1 MRSVATP
8 DGRALCVREGGDP
21 NGVPMLALH
30 GTPGSGLLYE
40 PHLRDAEQ
48 RGIRLISYDRPGF
61 GGSSRDQ
68 GRDIADCA
76 TDISTICDAYE
87 LERVCVWGISGGGPH
102 ALAAAALLPGR
113 VVAAAAL
120 AAVAPYDAEG
130 LDFTAGMGE
139 QNVEEFANVVKNEA
153 EHFAGLERERETL
166 LATKPEELVD
176 AWRTLL
182 GPCDLEIAS
191 GELAAFLLAQMQTGL
206 EPGYEGWA
214 DDDIVFVW
222 PWGFELASIH
232 VPVLHW
238 HGAQDRFVPVA
249 HAEWLAEHI
258 PGVDSRI
265 TAEDGHLTLYE
276 RRIPEVHAWLLER
289 FH

>member
-1 MRSVATP
+1 MRSVSTP
-8 DGRALCVREGGDP
+8 DGRTLSVREGGDP
-21 NGVPMLALH
+21 QGVPMVVLH

-61 GGSSRDQ
+61 GGSTRDK
-68 GRDIADCA
+68 GRDIADGA
-76 TDISTICDAYE
+76 GDISTICDA
-87 LERVCVWGISGGGPH
+87 LGVERVCVWGISGGAPH
-102 ALAAAALLPGR
+102 ALAAAALLPDR
-113 VVAAAAL
+113 VVACAAL

-153 EHFAGLERERETL
+153 EHLAGLKREREGL
-166 LATKPEELVD
+166 LAAKPDDLVE

-191 GELAAFLLAQMQTGL
+191 GRLAGYLLAQMQAGL
-206 EPGYEGWA
+206 EAGYEGWA

-232 VPVLHW
+232 VPILHW
-238 HGAQDRFVPVA
+238 HGRQDRFVPVA
-249 HAEWLAEHI
+249 HAEWLAARI

-265 TAEDGHLTLYE
+265 TAEDGHLTLFE